1 MINIEHLIPKLKEY
15 FSQEEN
21 IITVWIVGSYVT
33 SYQRKD
39 SDIDFAI
46 LFDKDISVL
55 DEMYYAGEITQVL
68 QIEDVDTINLRKAPV
83 TLQMKALQEGRKIY
97 EKDSIKTSDFI
108 EYVLKVYPDK
118 KYDIDKFQKD
128 AFEKMRQEVM
138 NSEHRL

>member
-15 FSQEEN
+15 FLQEDN
-21 IITVWIVGSYVT
+21 IISVWIVGSYGT
-33 SYQRKD
+33 SYQRED

-46 LFDKDISVL
+46 LFDQEISVL

-68 QIEDVDTINLRKAPV
+68 KIEDIDMINLRKAPV

-97 EKDSIKTSDFI
+97 EKDAIKTSDFI

-118 KYDIDKFQKD
+118 KYYIDKFQKD
-128 AFEKMRQEVM
+128 AFQNMRKEVT
-138 NSEHRL
+138 